1 MLQAI
6 GKKVKGFW
14 KEDDGLGT
22 LEIIL
27 IIGVTLIIAVLFK
40 REISDLVEKLLKKVT
55 TKSNEFFPD
64 SP

>member
-27 IIGVTLIIAVLFK
+27 IIGITLIIAALFK
-40 REISDLVEKLLKKVT
+40 TQIKILVDSLLGKVS
-55 TKSNEFFPD
+55 TKSNEFFQ
-64 SP
+64 